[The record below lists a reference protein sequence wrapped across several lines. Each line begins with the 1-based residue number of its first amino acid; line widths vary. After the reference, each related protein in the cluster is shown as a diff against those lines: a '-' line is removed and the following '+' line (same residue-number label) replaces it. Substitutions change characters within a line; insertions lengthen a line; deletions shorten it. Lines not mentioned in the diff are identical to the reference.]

1 MRFFLFFI
9 FSIITISTLAQK
21 LSVGLSV
28 NWKIDT
34 IHFDIPPLKP
44 DTMVYVPFLRLS
56 YRNHTGKNIY
66 FKKPFQLKGQYPPV
80 VPGSMINTSM
90 DLADQVRLCIIHQL
104 GRSFIVEIEDGWSI
118 YTE

>member
-1 MRFFLFFI
+1 MRFFFFI
-9 FSIITISTLAQK
+9 YSTISITILAQN

-28 NWKIDT
+28 NCKIDT
-34 IHFDIPPLKP
+34 IHFDIPPLKS
-44 DTMVYVPFLRLS
+44 DTIIDVPFLKFTFQ
-56 YRNHTGKNIY
+56 NFTGKNIY
-66 FKKPFQLKGQYPPV
+66 LKNPYQPKGQYPPI
-80 VPGSMINTSM
+80 VPASMINTSM